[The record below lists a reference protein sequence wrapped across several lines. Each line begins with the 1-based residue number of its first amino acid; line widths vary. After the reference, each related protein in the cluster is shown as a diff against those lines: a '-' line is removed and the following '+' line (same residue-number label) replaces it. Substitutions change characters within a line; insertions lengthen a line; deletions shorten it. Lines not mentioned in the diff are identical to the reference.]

1 MDEKE
6 ISQPFESF
14 DFTHLWDTLRRFWL
28 VVVLATLLGA
38 AGGLAGSM
46 LQAPVYQASVRM
58 MVTRPTN
65 EQEADLTNALTN
77 QQLTTT
83 YQQFSRLDVILDEVK
98 NRLGY
103 GVNAGQISTSV
114 VTNTPIIEIK
124 VENGDP
130 RKAAEIAN
138 AIVDVMT
145 QETDLIQGTRYSEL
159 EASLQAQILDVEGK
173 ITETQNAMDARMDEI
188 LQEES
193 DRLESDML
201 ELEQLILTLRREIQA
216 FGQSP
221 ALAES
226 QALKQAELE
235 RQVALLESYRKAYSA
250 LLISGSPTTSSD
262 PELNRLE
269 KTLTL
274 YQQIYINRLTSLEN
288 LRLTRLQSTPNV
300 VRLSTASEP
309 KKPIRPDTNQNVLLG
324 AAAGLSLALA
334 FVLGMYFIDNT
345 IKTRE
350 DVQRLL
356 KLSIIGRVGV
366 LDDLPK
372 DAASPLHVVAFPRS
386 PVAESFRTLRTN
398 LEFSAIDKPIRTVL
412 VTSSVPG
419 EGKTTVAANLAGV
432 LAQGGKRVA
441 VLDADMRR
449 PGLHMAL
456 GMQNRYGLSDL
467 FRQPEAAMGDF
478 AQNFDAGNGI
488 SLRIFSSGALPP
500 NPAELIDSA
509 RMERILQG
517 ILADVDFLVIDSP
530 PMIVTDAQLLA
541 SKVDGVLFVV
551 RSGITSAD
559 DARTAME
566 LLGKTRARI
575 LGAVLNNVRRGTG
588 VGYGDYYGPEK

>member
-6 ISQPFESF
+6 IPQPFESF

-58 MVTRPTN
+58 MVTRPTQ
-65 EQEADLTNALTN
+65 EQAGDLTSSLNA

-83 YQQFSRLDVILDEVK
+83 YQQFMKLDVVLDEVRE
-98 NRLGY
+98 RLGY
-103 GVNAGQISTSV
+103 GVSAGDINSSV
-114 VTNTPIIEIK
+114 LANTQIIEIR
-124 VENGDP
+124 VEHTEP
-130 RKAAEIAN
+130 RKTSEIAN
-138 AIVDVMT
+138 ALVDVLV
-145 QETDLIQGTRYSEL
+145 QETDLVQGTRYGEL
-159 EASLQAQILDVEGK
+159 EASLQAQIADIEK
-173 ITETQNAMDARMDEI
+173 RITETQSAIQARSEAILDEQSAELEENILVLEQEI
-188 LQEES
+188 L
-193 DRLESDML
+193 D
-201 ELEQLILTLRREIQA
+201 LRGEIQV
-216 FGQSP
+216 FSQNS
-221 ALAES
+221 ALAEA
-226 QALKQAELE
+226 QAMKQAELD
-235 RQVALLESYRKAYSA
+235 RKLSLLDSYRRAYNTLLTSGMPSA
-250 LLISGSPTTSSD
+250 SSD
-262 PELNRLE
+262 AELSKLE
-269 KTLTL
+269 RTVQL

-309 KKPIRPDTNQNVLLG
+309 KNPIRPDTNQNVLLG

-541 SKVDGVLFVV
+541 GKVDGVLFVV